1 MEFLKQAL
9 NDMKRSNSY
18 RQLIPLASA
27 QEPTV
32 VVDGKNYIM
41 LASSNYLGLS
51 NHPKLI
57 QAAQDAA
64 EQFGFGSGGSRLITG
79 NTTLHEKLE
88 FAIAKYLGTE
98 AAILFNSGYDA
109 NIGAISALMTGDTVI
124 FSDEL
129 NHASIIDGCQLA
141 RAKTVI
147 YKHNNM
153 QDLEKKLK
161 KIGTG
166 KKRYS
171 KKFIITDTIFSMD
184 GDLAALQE
192 LTELAAHYDAFVMVD
207 EAHAVGVFGDSGGGV
222 VEFLGVEDKIDIRMG
237 ALSKAFGTTGGY
249 IAGSNELI
257 DYLRNRARSFI
268 YTTSLPAPVLASG
281 LAAIEIVRLEPE
293 LRAKLWANIE
303 YFKKA
308 LDDYGFNTM
317 SSSSQIIPILIGSI
331 EDTMAFSRYLF
342 ETGIFVTGIRP
353 PTVPPGKCRIRTT
366 MMANH
371 SKSDLESVVKIF
383 RKYNI

>member
-1 MEFLKQAL
+1 
-9 NDMKRSNSY
+9 MKRSNSY

-268 YTTSLPAPVLASG
+268 YTTSLPAPILASG

>member
-1 MEFLKQAL
+1 LEFLKQAL